1 MKKIE
6 LKINEKDV
14 LIYAEFGIK
23 AIIERN
29 TAKRKGIFLDI
40 GHAIAAGDKEQIQK
54 NFRDLKNADK
64 NLTEEL
70 ENLKSLIDLMEVVEP
85 LSSDT

>member
-1 MKKIE
+1 
-6 LKINEKDV
+6 
-14 LIYAEFGIK
+14 
-23 AIIERN
+23 
-29 TAKRKGIFLDI
+29 
-40 GHAIAAGDKEQIQK
+40 QIQK

>member
-29 TAKRKGIFLDI
+29 TAKRKGIFL
-40 GHAIAAGDKEQIQK
+40 
-54 NFRDLKNADK
+54 
-64 NLTEEL
+64 
-70 ENLKSLIDLMEVVEP
+70 
-85 LSSDT
+85 